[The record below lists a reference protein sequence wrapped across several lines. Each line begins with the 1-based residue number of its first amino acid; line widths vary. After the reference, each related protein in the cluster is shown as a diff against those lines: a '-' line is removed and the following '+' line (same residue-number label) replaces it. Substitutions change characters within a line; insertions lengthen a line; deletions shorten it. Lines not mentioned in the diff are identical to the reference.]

1 MRHKWGTDRRQRSTK
16 RHPKKFYHPL
26 NFAFFKNPESEEK
39 AFRWCYFVG
48 RIWNSLPQSIRS
60 VAGTNKFKADI
71 WRRKFIHT

>member
-1 MRHKWGTDRRQRSTK
+1 MI
-16 RHPKKFYHPL
+16 
-26 NFAFFKNPESEEK
+26 FKNPESEEK

-71 WRRKFIHT
+71 RRRKFIHT